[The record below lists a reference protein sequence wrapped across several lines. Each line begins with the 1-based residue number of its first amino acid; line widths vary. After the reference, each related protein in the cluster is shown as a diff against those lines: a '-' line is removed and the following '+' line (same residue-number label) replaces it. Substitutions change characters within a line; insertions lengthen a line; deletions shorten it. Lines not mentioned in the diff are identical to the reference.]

1 MDKLHFHRL
10 PAIGPHHPTSRQ
22 PQKATP
28 SRSFEETLQQA
39 LTPKLKVSKHAE
51 RRLAERAIEV
61 SDAEWMRIESKIDE
75 ARTKGVKDSLVLLD
89 NVAMIISAK
98 NSTVI
103 TAMNRKE
110 AADQIFTNIDGT
122 ILL

>member
-1 MDKLHFHRL
+1 MDKVQFHRL
-10 PAIGPHHPTSRQ
+10 PAIGPHHPTSRK

-110 AADQIFTNIDGT
+110 AANQIFTNIDGT

>member
-1 MDKLHFHRL
+1 MDKVHFHRL
-10 PAIGPHHPTSRQ
+10 PAIGPHHPTTRQ
-22 PQKATP
+22 PQAK
-28 SRSFEETLQQA
+28 SSQSFKQTFHEA

-98 NSTVI
+98 NRTVI

-110 AADQIFTNIDGT
+110 AANQIFTNIDGT

>member
-1 MDKLHFHRL
+1 MDKVQFHRL
-10 PAIGPHHPTSRQ
+10 PVIGPHHPTSRQ
-22 PQKATP
+22 PQKVTP
-28 SRSFEETLQQA
+28 SHSFEETLQQA

-110 AADQIFTNIDGT
+110 AANQIFTNIDGT